1 MTCFLAAL
9 FGLLSLA
16 SLDVP
21 SVWSLPCV
29 AGGVRLA
36 VRLKTLFAE
45 EGGDRTRT
53 HTTRRAVAVAIA
65 VGRALRGVAGVQA
78 WTWLAMRSSGSWL

>member
-36 VRLKTLFAE
+36 VRFENLICRR
-45 EGGDRTRT
+45 GGEIGHVRTPRG
-53 HTTRRAVAVAIA
+53 
-65 VGRALRGVAGVQA
+65 GRSLRLSLRGVAGVQA